1 MPPKKTSV
9 DIMLAGLVWKI
20 FERFYNKRHVL
31 GTLRA
36 SEINPDL
43 LNKKNNKLRKK
54 SIEPIIS
61 DDTKRIIYKELQKRT
76 QKEETEDEKVEGVV
90 GNLFNRI
97 PFLQSLRGIFS
108 NVILRLEDEDYEQ
121 EEEEDEQEEQEEEEA
136 PIPIPT
142 KDVTPK
148 KKKNKKDPIE
158 AAFDE
163 DGQPQP
169 EPEPEPQPEL
179 KQPVPEIQVPF
190 SILTN
195 LSNTLKQPDAQMTEL
210 QEKKNEL
217 AALKRQQA
225 RKTKTTIT
233 KKVQKP
239 KPRTVA
245 EIALGEQ
252 LSKGFDEAKQRE
264 IKATQQRQQISSTIV
279 SLVRSLPK
287 DLQQQYGSIVNKL
300 NKVNLKDT
308 KTKRQ
313 SLGPEQ
319 RKQIINNIPVEYR
332 NSLRPSVDALLGGR
346 DLNLNEIAIGML
358 GLSLTTFGGTT
369 AGIGMSLAGYL
380 MSHYNIKLN
389 DYVFAKPTVKQNLYE
404 NLNKQSDEDDL
415 QYENRLQT
423 LLRKSKDPKERTRI
437 RSIFSQIED
446 DKDNED
452 EDVQPL
458 PIPSKQDEDV
468 QPLPKIGQELKM
480 YKSMSTRKTGTT
492 PDPRDIN
499 LDDEEDTSDKTPKE
513 IKHNADVK
521 RNTIMVRRRRQL
533 KISRRKVEEKIEKE
547 GLPKEVLFALYK
559 KLYEKVD
566 YLLDASEVVT
576 RTVIYNYIASLNKP
590 LIWQLIEEGT
600 EPLEIPGF
608 RETIQNL
615 YKNLPS
621 PEKADEEDTRFSGV
635 VGAVAGAAAS
645 AVTDVGF
652 SAQDALS
659 GVIPGAVGG
668 LATGMVSSAALR
680 TYYKSIGKDIE
691 DPKIKKRIK
700 YLTTL
705 PVAVVAGML
714 GFKKYGQD
722 ITSGAGITESKIN
735 IDRQVLAETRAQIN
749 QEPSNNKQWKPKSI
763 LPSTA
768 VLDQSRQ
775 EKYADDLEF
784 IAFNYI
790 PPTSE
795 GGYGTVDTNP
805 LKRNQMIENEIR
817 FTKAGVFVPYDTWN
831 QMNDT
836 NNISEQRVQ
845 ELALGQKPIITLP
858 EMRFIAQDNADT
870 FENVAQHQY
879 VNNENTAIEWMSPYN
894 EYSNVDNFW
903 MINENSKL
911 FTINP

>member
-1 MPPKKTSV
+1 M
-9 DIMLAGLVWKI
+9 
-20 FERFYNKRHVL
+20 
-31 GTLRA
+31 
-36 SEINPDL
+36 
-43 LNKKNNKLRKK
+43 
-54 SIEPIIS
+54 
-61 DDTKRIIYKELQKRT
+61 
-76 QKEETEDEKVEGVV
+76 
-90 GNLFNRI
+90 
-97 PFLQSLRGIFS
+97 
-108 NVILRLEDEDYEQ
+108 
-121 EEEEDEQEEQEEEEA
+121 
-136 PIPIPT
+136 
-142 KDVTPK
+142 
-148 KKKNKKDPIE
+148 
-158 AAFDE
+158 
-163 DGQPQP
+163 
-169 EPEPEPQPEL
+169 
-179 KQPVPEIQVPF
+179 
-190 SILTN
+190 
-195 LSNTLKQPDAQMTEL
+195 
-210 QEKKNEL
+210 
-217 AALKRQQA
+217 
-225 RKTKTTIT
+225 
-233 KKVQKP
+233 
-239 KPRTVA
+239 
-245 EIALGEQ
+245 
-252 LSKGFDEAKQRE
+252 
-264 IKATQQRQQISSTIV
+264 
-279 SLVRSLPK
+279 
-287 DLQQQYGSIVNKL
+287 
-300 NKVNLKDT
+300 
-308 KTKRQ
+308 
-313 SLGPEQ
+313 GPEQ

-369 AGIGMSLAGYL
+369 AGIGMTLAGYL

-468 QPLPKIGQELKM
+468 QPLPKM

>member
-1 MPPKKTSV
+1 
-9 DIMLAGLVWKI
+9 
-20 FERFYNKRHVL
+20 
-31 GTLRA
+31 
-36 SEINPDL
+36 
-43 LNKKNNKLRKK
+43 
-54 SIEPIIS
+54 
-61 DDTKRIIYKELQKRT
+61 
-76 QKEETEDEKVEGVV
+76 
-90 GNLFNRI
+90 
-97 PFLQSLRGIFS
+97 
-108 NVILRLEDEDYEQ
+108 
-121 EEEEDEQEEQEEEEA
+121 
-136 PIPIPT
+136 
-142 KDVTPK
+142 
-148 KKKNKKDPIE
+148 
-158 AAFDE
+158 
-163 DGQPQP
+163 
-169 EPEPEPQPEL
+169 
-179 KQPVPEIQVPF
+179 
-190 SILTN
+190 
-195 LSNTLKQPDAQMTEL
+195 
-210 QEKKNEL
+210 
-217 AALKRQQA
+217 
-225 RKTKTTIT
+225 
-233 KKVQKP
+233 
-239 KPRTVA
+239 
-245 EIALGEQ
+245 
-252 LSKGFDEAKQRE
+252 
-264 IKATQQRQQISSTIV
+264 
-279 SLVRSLPK
+279 
-287 DLQQQYGSIVNKL
+287 
-300 NKVNLKDT
+300 
-308 KTKRQ
+308 
-313 SLGPEQ
+313 
-319 RKQIINNIPVEYR
+319 
-332 NSLRPSVDALLGGR
+332 
-346 DLNLNEIAIGML
+346 
-358 GLSLTTFGGTT
+358 
-369 AGIGMSLAGYL
+369 
-380 MSHYNIKLN
+380 
-389 DYVFAKPTVKQNLYE
+389 
-404 NLNKQSDEDDL
+404 
-415 QYENRLQT
+415 
-423 LLRKSKDPKERTRI
+423 
-437 RSIFSQIED
+437 
-446 DKDNED
+446 
-452 EDVQPL
+452 
-458 PIPSKQDEDV
+458 
-468 QPLPKIGQELKM
+468 
-480 YKSMSTRKTGTT
+480 MSTRKTGTT